1 MTKIEDINT
10 ARIFGLCRHRFTT
23 DGSGVTTL
31 VAFSGCPL
39 RCKYC
44 LNKLSWEPKKGR
56 LYSAEQLFEEVK
68 IDQLYFLATRGGV
81 TFGGGEPLLQE
92 EFIKEFREICGP
104 QWRIVVETSL
114 NVPPDKVQALDG
126 VLDGY
131 IVDIKDMNPEIYRAY
146 TGQENAHVVRNLE
159 WLLQQK
165 SPDRIEVRVPH
176 IPDFNTDEDVARSSE
191 SLKAMGVEH
200 IEEFQYIIR

>member
-1 MTKIEDINT
+1 M
-10 ARIFGLCRHRFTT
+10 
-23 DGSGVTTL
+23 
-31 VAFSGCPL
+31 AFSGCPL

-44 LNKLSWEPKKGR
+44 LNKLSWEPEKSR
-56 LYSAEQLFEEVK
+56 LYSTEQLFEEVK
-68 IDQLYFLATRGGV
+68 IDQLYFLATNGGV
-81 TFGGGEPLLQE
+81 TFGGGEPLQQV
-92 EFIKEFREICGP
+92 EFIKEFRELCGS

-114 NVPPDKVQALDG
+114 NVPPAHVQAIDD

-146 TGQENAHVVRNLE
+146 TGKENTQAMRNLE
-159 WLLQQK
+159 WLLQQT

-176 IPDFNTDEDVARSSE
+176 IPDFNTDEDVARSLE
-191 SLKAMGVEH
+191 KLKAMGVLH